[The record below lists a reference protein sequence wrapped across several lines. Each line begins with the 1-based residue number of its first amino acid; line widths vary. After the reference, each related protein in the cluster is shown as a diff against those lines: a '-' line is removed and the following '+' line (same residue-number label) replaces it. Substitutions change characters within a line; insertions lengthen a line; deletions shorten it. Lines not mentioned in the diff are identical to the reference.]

1 MLEITRKNCYKC
13 DLETIIKNNS
23 QYFRINLKDF
33 EVETE
38 CSWLNIFNKYGN
50 SSTLKYRKDLTPDI
64 QFQADKIFVRND
76 LFEKIIESC
85 KATNAEFLMLKEKLG
100 TCPYGVICNEQEF
113 ILMPEIQDTDKE
125 LIKESDVELIEES
138 DEESIE
144 IESP

>member
-1 MLEITRKNCYKC
+1 MI
-13 DLETIIKNNS
+13 
-23 QYFRINLKDF
+23 
-33 EVETE
+33 
-38 CSWLNIFNKYGN
+38 
-50 SSTLKYRKDLTPDI
+50 PDI
-64 QFQADKIFVRND
+64 QFQANKIFVRND

-85 KATNAEFLMLKEKLG
+85 KATNAEFLMLKEKLDI
-100 TCPYGVICNEQEF
+100 CPYGVICNEQEF

>member
-1 MLEITRKNCYKC
+1 MLEKTRKNCYKC
-13 DLETIIKNNS
+13 DLETIIDNNS
-23 QYFRINLKDF
+23 QYFWINLRDF

-38 CSWLNIFNKYGN
+38 SKWLNIFNKHGN
-50 SSTLKYRKDLTPDI
+50 KSTLKYRRELTPNI
-64 QFQADKIFVRND
+64 KFQADRIFVRND
-76 LFEKIIESC
+76 LFEQVIKSC

-100 TCPYGVICNEQEF
+100 ICPYGVICNEQEF

>member
-1 MLEITRKNCYKC
+1 MI
-13 DLETIIKNNS
+13 
-23 QYFRINLKDF
+23 
-33 EVETE
+33 
-38 CSWLNIFNKYGN
+38 
-50 SSTLKYRKDLTPDI
+50 PDI
-64 QFQADKIFVRND
+64 QFQANKIFVRND

-100 TCPYGVICNEQEF
+100 ICPYGVICNEQEF

>member
-1 MLEITRKNCYKC
+1 M
-13 DLETIIKNNS
+13 
-23 QYFRINLKDF
+23 
-33 EVETE
+33 
-38 CSWLNIFNKYGN
+38 
-50 SSTLKYRKDLTPDI
+50 TPDT

-85 KATNAEFLMLKEKLG
+85 KVTNAEFLMLKEKLG
-100 TCPYGVICNEQEF
+100 ICPYGVICNEQEF